1 MLNFELNISVAL
13 LSPLWSRPTYSIASY
28 SDHLTLTLRESQ
40 APLKNGRGGEKL
52 LSLANP
58 VYWSQCT
65 TRTKAMRY
73 DTCTVT
79 LMLMCS
85 WSVAK
90 VPFKIQRKKT
100 MPCENY
106 SMLEVEPLRLMENI
120 TIVINIYSIDLR
132 PPISSR
138 DAEAQPYGART

>member
-1 MLNFELNISVAL
+1 M
-13 LSPLWSRPTYSIASY
+13 
-28 SDHLTLTLRESQ
+28 
-40 APLKNGRGGEKL
+40 
-52 LSLANP
+52 
-58 VYWSQCT
+58 
-65 TRTKAMRY
+65 
-73 DTCTVT
+73 
-79 LMLMCS
+79 
-85 WSVAK
+85 
-90 VPFKIQRKKT
+90 PFKIQRKKT